1 MQRRNFIK
9 STLLATGVMG
19 LPTVSSFALGINSK
33 STSNLEHSAEKIILD
48 TDIGDDIDDALAI
61 AFALNSKEVELVG
74 VTTVLR
80 DVDKRTKM
88 AKKLLDVAGRSDV
101 PVYKG
106 IGTPLVHKVDMFHVP
121 PQYFPDVEAY
131 DYDHNVDAV
140 DFMADMIRKN
150 PGEITLVPVGP
161 LTNIGVLLIKNPDL
175 MTKIKSINL
184 MGGAYYSFINEY
196 NIEKDPEAAKFV
208 FDSGVPIKAIGLDVT
223 TKCILSKEYFDKFEH
238 SNDPFIQYLM
248 KLVGAWREATRYTYP
263 CLHDPL
269 AIFSVFDTN
278 FLEYEEKFVDVELY
292 GEFTRC
298 MTIPRDRNQQEN
310 KEGYYRKIKPKV
322 AKNIKHKE
330 FVDLFANRVFGV

>member
-9 STLLATGVMG
+9 NTLLATGALG
-19 LPTVSSFALGINSK
+19 LSTASSFALGKNSK
-33 STSNLEHSAEKIILD
+33 SAANVQRSAEKIILD

-61 AFALNSKEVELVG
+61 AFALNSKELEVVG

-88 AKKLLDVAGRSDV
+88 VKQLLDVMGRNDV

-106 IGTPLVHKVDMFHVP
+106 IGTPLVHKVDLFHVP
-121 PQYFPDVEAY
+121 PQYFPEVEAY
-131 DYDHNVDAV
+131 DYDRTIDAV
-140 DFMADMIRKN
+140 DFMADAIRKN

-175 MTKIKSINL
+175 KPLIKSINL

-223 TKCILSKEYFDKFEH
+223 TQCILSKAYFDKFEN
-238 SNDPFIQYLM
+238 SNDPFIKYLM
-248 KLVGAWREATRYTYP
+248 KLIEAWRKATRYTYP

-269 AIFSVFDTN
+269 AVFSVFDTGL
-278 FLEYEEKFVDVELY
+278 LEYEEKFIDVELY

-298 MTIPRDRNQQEN
+298 MTIPRDRDQQQN
-310 KEGYYRKIKPKV
+310 KEGYYRKTKPKI
-322 AKNIKHKE
+322 AKSIKSKE
-330 FVDLFANRVFGV
+330 FVDLFANRVFGI

>member
-9 STLLATGVMG
+9 NTMLATGALG
-19 LPTVSSFALGINSK
+19 LSTTGSFALGTNNP
-33 STSNLEHSAEKIILD
+33 SNMKRSAEKIILD

-88 AKKLLDVAGRSDV
+88 AKKLLDVAGRNDV

-106 IGTPLVHKVDMFHVP
+106 IGTPLVHKVDLFHVP
-121 PQYFPDVEAY
+121 PQYFPEVEVY

-140 DFMADMIRKN
+140 DFMADTIRKN

-161 LTNIGVLLIKNPDL
+161 LTNIGVLLIKHPDL
-175 MTKIKSINL
+175 KTKIKGINL
-184 MGGAYYSFINEY
+184 MGGAYYNFYNEY

-223 TKCILSKEYFDKFEH
+223 TQCILSQEYFDKFER
-238 SNDPFIQYLM
+238 SNDPFIKYMM
-248 KLVGAWREATRYTYP
+248 KLIGAWRAAVPWKYP

-269 AIFSVFDTN
+269 AVFSVFDTDL
-278 FLEYEEKFVDVELY
+278 LEYEEKFVDVELY

-298 MTIPRDRNQQEN
+298 MTIPRNNDQQEN
-310 KEGYYRKIKPKV
+310 KEGYYRKIKPKI
-322 AKNIKHKE
+322 AKSVKHKE
-330 FVDLFANRVFGV
+330 FVDLFAKRAFGV